1 MRMSEPRS
9 LSELSSAVISAMIR
23 KMLNSSLAAAML
35 ALNMLPMP
43 VMTLPL
49 QAKATTMVAISE
61 GTTTFARNAMVRMM
75 TSTPAR

>member
-23 KMLNSSLAAAML
+23 KMLNSSLAATML
-35 ALNMLPMP
+35 ALKMLPMP
-43 VMTLPL
+43 VMALPL

-61 GTTTFARNAMVRMM
+61 GTTTFARKAMVRMM